1 MATRKD
7 ADLPRSSEVGPP
19 PAAAPPLVGGIG
31 STRISTHQSAPDVEP
46 ETRHDMIAR
55 AAYLHAQE
63 RGFAAGHELDD
74 WLSAEAEVD
83 RALAMRERAPTQ
95 QRRRGMQ

>member
-1 MATRKD
+1 
-7 ADLPRSSEVGPP
+7 
-19 PAAAPPLVGGIG
+19 
-31 STRISTHQSAPDVEP
+31 
-46 ETRHDMIAR
+46 MIAR

-83 RALAMRERAPTQ
+83 RALAMREPAPTQ
-95 QRRRGMQ
+95 QRGHGMQ